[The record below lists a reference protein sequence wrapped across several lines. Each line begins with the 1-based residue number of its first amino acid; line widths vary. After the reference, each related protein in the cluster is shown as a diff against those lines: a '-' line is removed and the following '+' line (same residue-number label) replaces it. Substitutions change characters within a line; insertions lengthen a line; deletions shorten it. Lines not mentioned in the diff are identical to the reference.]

1 MTLKNL
7 ISNGSIFAY
16 TSLHNI
22 SADDALRYASRP
34 GYYNAAFG
42 WKNPGNGASILL
54 YRPDESKQIP
64 IVFCTG
70 GGDHAAISIDGNSN
84 DLKIENLKGAI
95 NLKGAVNMS
104 SSLVVEGNIVVKGTI
119 TQLGG

>member
-1 MTLKNL
+1 MK
-7 ISNGSIFAY
+7 
-16 TSLHNI
+16 
-22 SADDALRYASRP
+22 YAGRP
-34 GYYNAAFG
+34 GYYNSAFG

-70 GGDHAAISIDGNSN
+70 GGDHAAVSIEANSN
-84 DLKIENLKGAI
+84 DLLIMNNKGAI
-95 NLKGAVNMS
+95 NLRTATV
-104 SSLVVEGNIVVKGTI
+104 VVEGNIVVRGTI